1 MFDLTNKV
9 AIITG
14 ASQGIGRGMAETFA
28 KAGAHVACVS
38 RNKDNLKSVADS
50 LIKNGGAASFYTC
63 DVSSLDAF
71 QNTIK
76 EIAENH
82 GSVDIL
88 VNNAGVCKD
97 KLIMRMSEDDW
108 SKVININLKGAFN
121 GIKAVSQIMIKQR
134 SGRIINISSIVGLI
148 GNPGQ
153 ANYAASKAGLIG
165 LSKSAAKELAPRG
178 ITVNAIAPGYIATD
192 MTNQI
197 TDQAKESLITKIPL
211 GRIGSPSDI
220 AASALFLASDEAG
233 YITGQTLTVDGGM
246 VMI

>member
-14 ASQGIGRGMAETFA
+14 ASQGIGKGMAETFS

-50 LIKNGGAASFYTC
+50 LIKNGGVASFYTC

-71 QNTIK
+71 QNTIR
-76 EIAENH
+76 EIVENH
-82 GSVDIL
+82 DSVDIL
-88 VNNAGVCKD
+88 VNNAGICKD

-108 SKVININLKGAFN
+108 NKVININLKGAFN

-134 SGRIINISSIVGLI
+134 AGRIINISSIVGLI

-192 MTNQI
+192 MTDQI

>member
-14 ASQGIGRGMAETFA
+14 ASQGIGKGMAETFS

-50 LIKNGGAASFYTC
+50 LIENGGAASFYTC

-76 EIAENH
+76 EIVENH

-108 SKVININLKGAFN
+108 NKVININLNGAFN

-134 SGRIINISSIVGLI
+134 AGRIINISSIVGLI

-178 ITVNAIAPGYIATD
+178 ITVNSIAPGYIATD

-197 TDQAKESLITKIPL
+197 TDQAKENLITKIPL

>member
-1 MFDLTNKV
+1 MFNLTNKV

-14 ASQGIGRGMAETFA
+14 ASQGIGKGMAETFS

-50 LIKNGGAASFYTC
+50 LIENGGAASFYTC

-76 EIAENH
+76 EIVENH

-108 SKVININLKGAFN
+108 NKVININLNGAFN

-134 SGRIINISSIVGLI
+134 AGRIINISSIVGLI

-153 ANYAASKAGLIG
+153 ANYSASKAGLIG

-192 MTNQI
+192 MTDQI
-197 TDQAKESLITKIPL
+197 TDQAKENLITKIPL

>member
-14 ASQGIGRGMAETFA
+14 ASQGIGKGMAETFS

-38 RNKDNLKSVADS
+38 RNKDNLKSVAEN

-71 QNTIK
+71 QNTIR
-76 EIAENH
+76 EIVENH
-82 GSVDIL
+82 DSVDIL

-108 SKVININLKGAFN
+108 NKVININLNGAFN

-134 SGRIINISSIVGLI
+134 AGRIINISSIVGLI

-192 MTNQI
+192 MTDQI

-220 AASALFLASDEAG
+220 AASALFLASDEAE

>member
-14 ASQGIGRGMAETFA
+14 ASQGIGKGMAETFS

-50 LIKNGGAASFYTC
+50 LIKNGGVASFYTC

-108 SKVININLKGAFN
+108 NKVININLNGAFN

-134 SGRIINISSIVGLI
+134 AGRIINISSIVGLI

-192 MTNQI
+192 MTDQI

-211 GRIGSPSDI
+211 GRIGSPIDI

>member
-14 ASQGIGRGMAETFA
+14 ASQGIGKGMAETFS

-50 LIKNGGAASFYTC
+50 LIENGGEASFYTC

-76 EIAENH
+76 EIVENH

-108 SKVININLKGAFN
+108 NKVININLNGAFN

-134 SGRIINISSIVGLI
+134 AGRIINISSIVGLI

-192 MTNQI
+192 MTDQI
-197 TDQAKESLITKIPL
+197 TDQAKENLITKIPL

-233 YITGQTLTVDGGM
+233 YITGQTLTVDGGI

>member
-1 MFDLTNKV
+1 
-9 AIITG
+9 
-14 ASQGIGRGMAETFA
+14 
-28 KAGAHVACVS
+28 
-38 RNKDNLKSVADS
+38 
-50 LIKNGGAASFYTC
+50 
-63 DVSSLDAF
+63 
-71 QNTIK
+71 
-76 EIAENH
+76 
-82 GSVDIL
+82 
-88 VNNAGVCKD
+88 
-97 KLIMRMSEDDW
+97 
-108 SKVININLKGAFN
+108 
-121 GIKAVSQIMIKQR
+121 MIKQR
-134 SGRIINISSIVGLI
+134 AGRIINISSIVGLI

-192 MTNQI
+192 MTDQI

>member
-14 ASQGIGRGMAETFA
+14 ASQGIGKGMAETFS

-50 LIKNGGAASFYTC
+50 LIENGGAASFYTC

-76 EIAENH
+76 EIVENH

-97 KLIMRMSEDDW
+97 KLIMRMTEDDW
-108 SKVININLKGAFN
+108 NKVININLNGAFN

-134 SGRIINISSIVGLI
+134 AGRIINISSIVGLI

-197 TDQAKESLITKIPL
+197 TDQVKENLITKIPL

>member
-1 MFDLTNKV
+1 MFNLTNKV

-14 ASQGIGRGMAETFA
+14 ASQGIGKGMAETFS

-50 LIKNGGAASFYTC
+50 LIENGGAASFYTC

-71 QNTIK
+71 QNTIR
-76 EIAENH
+76 EIVENH
-82 GSVDIL
+82 DSVDIL

-108 SKVININLKGAFN
+108 NKVININLNGAFN

-134 SGRIINISSIVGLI
+134 AGRIINISSIVGLI

-192 MTNQI
+192 MTDQI
-197 TDQAKESLITKIPL
+197 TDQAKENLITKIPL

>member
-14 ASQGIGRGMAETFA
+14 ASQGIGKGMAETFS

-50 LIKNGGAASFYTC
+50 LIENGGAASFYTC

-76 EIAENH
+76 EIVENH

-97 KLIMRMSEDDW
+97 KLIMRMTEDDW
-108 SKVININLKGAFN
+108 NKVININLNGAFN

-134 SGRIINISSIVGLI
+134 AGRIINISSIVGLI

-192 MTNQI
+192 MTDQI
-197 TDQAKESLITKIPL
+197 TDQAKENLITKIPL

>member
-14 ASQGIGRGMAETFA
+14 ASQGIGKGMAETFS

-76 EIAENH
+76 EIAANH

-108 SKVININLKGAFN
+108 NKVIKINLNGAFN

-192 MTNQI
+192 MTDQI

>member
-14 ASQGIGRGMAETFA
+14 ASQGIGKGMAETFA

-97 KLIMRMSEDDW
+97 KLIMRMSEDEW
-108 SKVININLKGAFN
+108 NKVININLNGAFN

-134 SGRIINISSIVGLI
+134 AGRIINISSIVGLI
-148 GNPGQ
+148 GNTGQ

-192 MTNQI
+192 MTDQI
-197 TDQAKESLITKIPL
+197 TGQAKESLITKIPL

>member
-14 ASQGIGRGMAETFA
+14 ASQGIGKGMAETFS
-28 KAGAHVACVS
+28 KAGAHVVCVS

-50 LIKNGGAASFYTC
+50 LIENGGAASFYTC

-76 EIAENH
+76 EIVENL

-108 SKVININLKGAFN
+108 NKVININLNGAFN

-134 SGRIINISSIVGLI
+134 AGRIINISSIVGLI

-178 ITVNAIAPGYIATD
+178 ITVNAIAPGYITTD
-192 MTNQI
+192 MTDQI
-197 TDQAKESLITKIPL
+197 TGQAKESLITKIPL

-220 AASALFLASDEAG
+220 ATSALFLASDEAG

>member
-14 ASQGIGRGMAETFA
+14 ASQGIGKGMAETFS

-108 SKVININLKGAFN
+108 NKVININLNGAFN

-134 SGRIINISSIVGLI
+134 AGRIINISSIVGLI

-192 MTNQI
+192 MTDQI
-197 TDQAKESLITKIPL
+197 TDQAKENLITKIPL

>member
-50 LIKNGGAASFYTC
+50 LIKNGGVASFYTC

-76 EIAENH
+76 EIEENH

-97 KLIMRMSEDDW
+97 KLIMRMSEDEW
-108 SKVININLKGAFN
+108 NKVININLNGAFN

-134 SGRIINISSIVGLI
+134 AGRIINISSIVGLI

-192 MTNQI
+192 MTDQI

>member
-14 ASQGIGRGMAETFA
+14 ASQGIGKGMAETFS

-50 LIKNGGAASFYTC
+50 LIENGGAASFYTC

-76 EIAENH
+76 EIVENH

-108 SKVININLKGAFN
+108 NKVININLNGAFN

-134 SGRIINISSIVGLI
+134 AGRIINISSIVGLI

-192 MTNQI
+192 MTDQI
-197 TDQAKESLITKIPL
+197 TGQAKESLITKIPL

>member
-14 ASQGIGRGMAETFA
+14 ASQGIGKGMAETFS

-88 VNNAGVCKD
+88 VNNAGICKD
-97 KLIMRMSEDDW
+97 KLIMRMSEDEW
-108 SKVININLKGAFN
+108 NKVININLNGAFN

-134 SGRIINISSIVGLI
+134 AGRIINISSIVGLI

-192 MTNQI
+192 MTDQI
-197 TDQAKESLITKIPL
+197 TGQAKESLITKIPL

>member
-14 ASQGIGRGMAETFA
+14 ASQGIGKGMAETFS

-50 LIKNGGAASFYTC
+50 LIKNGGVASFYTC

-108 SKVININLKGAFN
+108 NKVININLNGAFN

-134 SGRIINISSIVGLI
+134 SGRIINISSIVGHR
-148 GNPGQ
+148 GYKGVG
-153 ANYAASKAGLIG
+153 AYAATKAALDGLTRS
-165 LSKSAAKELAPRG
+165 LSAEFGSMG
-178 ITVNAIAPGYIATD
+178 IRVNSVSPGFMETD
-192 MTNQI
+192 MTSQL
-197 TDQAKESLITKIPL
+197 TDKQKARIIRRTPL
-211 GRIGSPSDI
+211 GRLGTVEDV
-220 AASALFLASDEAG
+220 ASVINFLLSDEARFV
-233 YITGQTLTVDGGM
+233 TGQTITVDGGFTA
-246 VMI
+246 

>member
-14 ASQGIGRGMAETFA
+14 ASQGIGKGMAETFS

-38 RNKDNLKSVADS
+38 RNKDNLKSVTDS
-50 LIKNGGAASFYTC
+50 LIKNGGEASFYTC

-76 EIAENH
+76 EIAKNH

-97 KLIMRMSEDDW
+97 KLIMRMSEDGW
-108 SKVININLKGAFN
+108 NKVININLKGAFN

-134 SGRIINISSIVGLI
+134 TGRIINISSIVGLI

-192 MTNQI
+192 MTDQI

>member
-14 ASQGIGRGMAETFA
+14 ASQGIGKGMAETFS

-38 RNKDNLKSVADS
+38 RNKDNLKSVADR
-50 LIKNGGAASFYTC
+50 LIKNGGVASFYTC

-71 QNTIK
+71 QKTIK

-108 SKVININLKGAFN
+108 NKVININLNGAFN

-134 SGRIINISSIVGLI
+134 AGRIINISSIVGLI

-192 MTNQI
+192 MTDQI
-197 TDQAKESLITKIPL
+197 TDQAKENLITKIPL

>member
-14 ASQGIGRGMAETFA
+14 ASQGIGKGMAETFS

-50 LIKNGGAASFYTC
+50 LIKNGGVASFYTC

-82 GSVDIL
+82 GSVNIL

-108 SKVININLKGAFN
+108 NKVININLNGAFN

-192 MTNQI
+192 MTDQI

>member
-14 ASQGIGRGMAETFA
+14 ASQGIGKGMAETFS

-50 LIKNGGAASFYTC
+50 LIKNGGVASFYTC

-71 QNTIK
+71 QNTIR
-76 EIAENH
+76 EIVENH
-82 GSVDIL
+82 DSVDIL

-108 SKVININLKGAFN
+108 NKVININLNGAFN

-134 SGRIINISSIVGLI
+134 AGRIINISSIVGLI

-192 MTNQI
+192 MTDQI

>member
-14 ASQGIGRGMAETFA
+14 ASQGIGKGMAETFS

-50 LIKNGGAASFYTC
+50 LIENGGAASFYTC

-88 VNNAGVCKD
+88 VNNAGICKD

-108 SKVININLKGAFN
+108 NKVININLNGAFN

-134 SGRIINISSIVGLI
+134 AGRIINISSIVGLI

-192 MTNQI
+192 MTDQI

>member
-14 ASQGIGRGMAETFA
+14 ASQGIGKGMAETFS

-50 LIKNGGAASFYTC
+50 LIENGGAASFYTC

-108 SKVININLKGAFN
+108 NKVININLNGAFN

-134 SGRIINISSIVGLI
+134 AGRIINISSIVGLI

-192 MTNQI
+192 MTDQI
-197 TDQAKESLITKIPL
+197 TDQAKENLITKIPL